1 MREVG
6 SAGRVGSAER
16 IREKRVSA
24 LGLSVRGGEPR
35 RAAGRARGGL
45 GRAGSG
51 WDRAEGR
58 RGHALKTLADLK
70 VDLLVA
76 VQRLVRAPLRGGSAS
91 RLGARASGGDA
102 TRGGGA
108 VTRAEARRE
117 ARGLR
122 EGKGGRHREAVR
134 RRAGWVSR
142 RVPRAIA
149 PARFS
154 RPARRFRRSIV
165 IRGGPPPRPT
175 GRARAAVAW
184 CRQIVRRALVG
195 DVRAARCP
203 RNRSWLA

>member
-1 MREVG
+1 MGRREKAGRGRVREVG

-24 LGLSVRGGEPR
+24 LGGYPFAGES
-35 RAAGRARGGL
+35 RAPPGRARGGL

-76 VQRLVRAPLRGGSAS
+76 VQRLVRAPLRGGVAFGVWV
-91 RLGARASGGDA
+91 RARAAA
-102 TRGGGA
+102 TRRGAGA

-122 EGKGGRHREAVR
+122 EERVADIVRRSVDARGGRRGVCRGRSR
-134 RRAGWVSR
+134 RRACE
-142 RVPRAIA
+142 A
-149 PARFS
+149 
-154 RPARRFRRSIV
+154 ARRFRRSE
-165 IRGGPPPRPT
+165 IRPGDGLSPCRAVA

-184 CRQIVRRALVG
+184 CRQIADARARR
-195 DVRAARCP
+195 
-203 RNRSWLA
+203 